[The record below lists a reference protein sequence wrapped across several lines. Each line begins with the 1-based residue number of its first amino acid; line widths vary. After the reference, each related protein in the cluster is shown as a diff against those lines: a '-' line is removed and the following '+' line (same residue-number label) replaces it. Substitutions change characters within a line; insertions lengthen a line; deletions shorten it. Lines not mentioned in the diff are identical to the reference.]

1 MRTVSL
7 ILIAAALPA
16 LPGDAWG
23 AATSQPAGKPAAAP
37 TTAPSDGP
45 VAVYVNGAA
54 VPMATLNDLLLR
66 AGGLEMARHL
76 VAGELVRQEAARHK
90 IEITDAD
97 VQAEHDRT
105 LRRMF
110 GESTGDAKGGAGEAA
125 AGEAAARQREQL
137 LDQLLVQRKVSH
149 VQWRLTMRRSAA
161 LRKLAGRDLAVTDQE
176 IRDEFNDR
184 FGRKV
189 VVRHIQ
195 TASLADVEKILK
207 RLAEKADFAELAR
220 KHSTNAATRNAPLP
234 PIGKNPDNLQLPPAI
249 RQTALAMKKVGEV
262 SEPIQTGTAFHLL
275 KLEAIVKPD
284 EAKFED
290 VEDDLRDAVRS
301 RKLLLGQQQILQRLI
316 REANIE
322 YVNPI
327 LKQQFAR
334 RRQP

>member
-1 MRTVSL
+1 MRTASF

-16 LPGDAWG
+16 LPSDAWG

-54 VPMATLNDLLLR
+54 VPMATLNDLLLQ

-125 AGEAAARQREQL
+125 ARQREQL
-137 LDQLLVQRKVSH
+137 LDQLLVQRKVSR

-161 LRKLAGRDLAVTDQE
+161 LRKLAGRDLTVTDQE

-220 KHSTNAATRNAPLP
+220 KYSTNAATRNAPLP
-234 PIGKNPDNLQLPPAI
+234 PIGKNPDNPALPPAM

-275 KLEAIVKPD
+275 KLEAILKPD
-284 EAKFED
+284 KAKFED

-327 LKQQFAR
+327 LKQQSAR